1 MSGPSEH
8 DWQRAVA
15 LLDAA
20 AATGTQVLLA
30 CHVGPDGDA
39 LGSMLGLGAALRR
52 RGVPVVCSWGE
63 QPLVV
68 PTAYAFLPAQDLL
81 VPPDQAP
88 GAPGLLVTLDTSSPE
103 RLGLLADRLETADD
117 VVVVDHHVTGEPY
130 GDVRLVDPSAAAT
143 AVLVAGLLDRL
154 GLPLDDE
161 TGTALYTGLATDTG
175 SFKYAATDRRAHEL
189 AGRLVDTGIRHEE
202 IGRAVWDT
210 NPFAYLRV
218 LGEACTGAV
227 LEPDAVGGLGLVW
240 TVLPA
245 PRLAAAGLALA
256 DVEGVIDVVRTAR
269 EAEVAVVL
277 KQEPDGALRVSAR
290 SKGAVDLGAVCG
302 ALGGGGHR
310 AAAGYTSSDDVELT
324 MKVLREAL
332 ASAPHLAG

>member
-1 MSGPSEH
+1 MTGPTDL
-8 DWQRAVA
+8 DWRYAVA
-15 LLDAA
+15 QLDGAR
-20 AATGTQVLLA
+20 QVVLA

-39 LGSMLGLGAALRR
+39 LGSMLGLGAALRS
-52 RGVPVVCSWGE
+52 RGTPVVCTWGE
-63 QPLVV
+63 EPLVV
-68 PTAYAFLPAQDLL
+68 PDAYAFLPAQDLL
-81 VPPDQAP
+81 VPPSQVPAAP
-88 GAPGLLVTLDTSSPE
+88 DLLVTLDTSSPE
-103 RLGLLADRLETADD
+103 RLGLLADRLATARC
-117 VVVVDHHVTGEPY
+117 VLVVDHHTAGEPY

-161 TGTALYTGLATDTG
+161 NAVALYTGLATDTG
-175 SFKYAATDRRAHEL
+175 SFKHATTDRAAHEL
-189 AGRLVDTGIRHEE
+189 AGRLVATGIRHDE

-218 LGEACTGAV
+218 LGEACTEAV

-240 TVLPA
+240 TALSA
-245 PRLAAAGLALA
+245 RQLADAGLALA
-256 DVEGVIDVVRTAR
+256 DVEGVIDVLRTAR

-277 KQEPDGALRVSAR
+277 KQEPAGALRVSAR

-310 AAAGYTSSDDVELT
+310 AAAGFTSYDDVEVTL
-324 MKVLREAL
+324 KLLREAL
-332 ASAPHLAG
+332 AQAPRPGG